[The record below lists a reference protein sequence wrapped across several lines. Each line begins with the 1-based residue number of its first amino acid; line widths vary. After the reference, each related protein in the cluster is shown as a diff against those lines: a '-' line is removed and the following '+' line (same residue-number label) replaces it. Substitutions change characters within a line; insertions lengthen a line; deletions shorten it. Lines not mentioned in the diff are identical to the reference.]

1 MVQSCKCA
9 IWSPFNLPLNF
20 SPLTKFYT
28 FENGIRV
35 LGMPFGSFD
44 FASSFIQEA
53 LDEDV
58 WHVQVFLT
66 LMDV

>member
-1 MVQSCKCA
+1 
-9 IWSPFNLPLNF
+9 
-20 SPLTKFYT
+20 LTKFYT